1 MIEKFYPAILI
12 ILRRILGVLIILLG
26 LALIS
31 SIITYK
37 IDDPSLN
44 SGSSNGQVK
53 NILGIFGAYSSDIM
67 LQTVGLASI
76 MLSIII
82 AKIGFKLASK
92 NGDNLLIYKIILAP
106 FAVLSFAT
114 ALAII
119 PQPQWWLFNS
129 FGGYNGLLI
138 LNSITQIEP
147 YFTAIIALWCA
158 LILFAIILEIN
169 WRDIY
174 YFWRYF
180 HLTAKFLISTIFSRL
195 IVDKNKKSTIGKVSF
210 TEEINNIE
218 NIKLLDD
225 ALIGFVSQDNVNDNA
240 VDEKQTLKK
249 ELKNIRGRKS
259 SNNQE
264 QYKMPQSDLLVNRSE
279 ENRDKKVSREV
290 VDSQSKMLA
299 KVLEDF
305 GVRGEAIGAKVGPIV
320 TLHEF
325 EPSAGTKASRIIGLA
340 DDIARSMSA
349 ISTRISVIS
358 GKTSIG
364 IELPNPKKQ
373 IIFLRELIESKEYKF
388 SSHSLPM
395 ILGKDISGEI
405 TIADLAKMPHLL
417 IAGTTGSGKSVGL
430 NVMILSLLFK
440 LKPSECKFIMIDP
453 KMLEL
458 SVYDGIPHLL
468 SPVVTEASKAIIALK
483 WVVAEMEERYR
494 LMSSFAVRNIAGY
507 NEKAEKAMVS
517 GEKLTRKVQTGY
529 DSSTGQPI
537 IEEIEFEPKK
547 IPFIVVVV
555 DEMADLMLVAGKEIE
570 GSVQRLAQMARA
582 AGIHLIMATQRP
594 SVDVIT
600 GVIKA
605 NFPTRISFQVTSRID
620 SRTILGTQGAE
631 QLLGQGDMI
640 YLSGGSKMTR
650 VHGPFCSDVEIED
663 IVNFIKSQNYN
674 ETSEESKISFD
685 VPIPTCKGKVS
696 DINDFNDN
704 DNGDDALYQQALAIV
719 RRDKKTSISYIQRQ
733 LRIGY
738 NRAAIIIERMEQ
750 EGVLTTPNISGK
762 RELIEE

>member
-1 MIEKFYPAILI
+1 MIEKFYPVILI
-12 ILRRILGVLIILLG
+12 ILRRILGVLILLLA

-147 YFTAIIALWCA
+147 YLTAIIALCGA

-174 YFWRYF
+174 YSWRYF

-440 LKPSECKFIMIDP
+440 LKPSECEFIMIDP

-494 LMSSFAVRNIAGY
+494 IMSSFAVRNIAGY

-529 DSSTGQPI
+529 DASTGQPI

-685 VPIPTCKGKVS
+685 VPIPTGKGQVS

-704 DNGDDALYQQALAIV
+704 GNGDDALYQQALAIV